1 MNNIFRCVLVIAFG
15 IVGGLSTAPSRA
27 QVAGAIPTPPG
38 DKLRSHIVIKLHHLR
53 PSLVASWLD
62 QGYENPPAIV
72 GCPPYGFYVVPKLNT
87 TQATL
92 GHTNETVALDAR
104 GEKSFLVPEGIQ
116 QVVAVD
122 TQSVILI
129 YGLNTA
135 LEKAKALIE
144 QLDKPLAQIE
154 VRFQE
159 ISTDDQ
165 GAKSLGVTSDLNGKF
180 MSGAQDSE
188 KFQDNLKNLVEAG
201 NTEIIQ
207 EKSISALSSIPAQI
221 SSIQLTPAT
230 MKIEA
235 EGKALWTS
243 PLPSW
248 GLVPYDSIYIA
259 NSKSFIVIPM
269 IDKNGET
276 NLALE
281 LSEPLALTDARGTE
295 LKLLEKRIVLQS
307 TIHLADNRI
316 VCVGG
321 LRTATMNQEKLNEL
335 ETDKLNAGQQLYF
348 VSAQIFKPG
357 GKTKPEIIFAGP

>member
-1 MNNIFRCVLVIAFG
+1 MAFG
-15 IVGGLSTAPSRA
+15 VVGGLSTAPSRA

-38 DKLRSHIVIKLHHLR
+38 DKQHSLISVKLHHIR
-53 PSLVASWLD
+53 ASIVASWLD
-62 QGYENPPAIV
+62 PRHGDPLAIV
-72 GCPPYGFYVVPKLNT
+72 GCPPFGFYASPKLST
-87 TQATL
+87 IQITL

-122 TQSVILI
+122 TQNVILV
-129 YGLNTA
+129 YGLNAA

-144 QLDKPLAQIE
+144 QLDKPMAQIK

-159 ISTDDQ
+159 ISTDAQ
-165 GAKSLGVTSDLNGKF
+165 GAKSLGVTSDLNEKF
-180 MSGAQDSE
+180 MSGVQDSE

-201 NTEIIQ
+201 NVQIIQ

-221 SSIQLTPAT
+221 SSIQLTPAR

-243 PLPSW
+243 PLPSQ

-259 NSKSFIVIPM
+259 KSKSFIVIPM
-269 IDKNGET
+269 IDKNSEI

-281 LSEPLALTDARGTE
+281 LSEPLTLTDAQGMK
-295 LKLLEKRIVLQS
+295 LKLLQKRIILQS
-307 TIHLADNRI
+307 TVHLADNQT

-321 LRTATMNQEKLNEL
+321 LRMATTNQENLNEL
-335 ETDKLNAGQQLYF
+335 ETDKLNARHQLYF

-357 GKTKPEIIFAGP
+357 GKTKPENIFAGP